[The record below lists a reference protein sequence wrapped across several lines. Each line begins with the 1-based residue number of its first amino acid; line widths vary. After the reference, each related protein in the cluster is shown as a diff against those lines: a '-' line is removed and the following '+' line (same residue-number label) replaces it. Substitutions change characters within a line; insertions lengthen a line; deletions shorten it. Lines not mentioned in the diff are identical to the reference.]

1 MATKAKKKEDEFE
14 SKVELRNRA
23 EALVAEFLKN
33 GGQITK
39 CPPGVA
45 GDYNPTSLKGV
56 NNKAGKFRNK
66 EKAEEIEV
74 DAPDTTDLILE

>member
-1 MATKAKKKEDEFE
+1 MATKSKKKEDEFE
-14 SKVELRNRA
+14 SKVELRNRVD
-23 EALVAEFLKN
+23 ALVAAFLKD

-45 GDYNPTSLKGV
+45 GDYNPTSLKGI

-66 EKAEEIEV
+66 NADPDPDIDV
-74 DAPDTTDLILE
+74 PDTTDLIID